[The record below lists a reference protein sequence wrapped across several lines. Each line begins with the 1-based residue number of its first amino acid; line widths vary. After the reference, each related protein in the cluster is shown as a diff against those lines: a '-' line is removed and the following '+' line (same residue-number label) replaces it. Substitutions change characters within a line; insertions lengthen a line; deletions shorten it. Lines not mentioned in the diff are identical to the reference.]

1 VAIRNCVYRVALP
14 AGREEA
20 LAARVQAFLAMT
32 ELHVTRLKKGR
43 EQSFDLR
50 PAVVDVRLEDG
61 ALWLTLVKGSP
72 MPVLAWLL
80 ELPPEEASKL
90 PVRKVSALLD
100 EDQG

>member
-1 VAIRNCVYRVALP
+1 
-14 AGREEA
+14 
-20 LAARVQAFLAMT
+20 
-32 ELHVTRLKKGR
+32 
-43 EQSFDLR
+43 
-50 PAVVDVRLEDG
+50 VRLEDG